1 MCSINSLFPLILY
14 WVVTLC
20 LCYLCQFVTKRG
32 RFRWI
37 GLDEYVGILFV
48 LFRGSWNCF
57 WKGKNIIFFN
67 VSNLGGELVCIFV
80 ICFSLIIY
88 GFYVFLSTHVVM
100 CSFECF
106 QEREVRFDQD
116 LLPLIATSRLGV
128 LDWDFCCIWAFL
140 LYCVVLVFEHFILY
154 VNFVTNCQIG
164 RLLGFKS
171 LE

>member
-1 MCSINSLFPLILY
+1 MFPWSTIFSWLLLRIFSIYSLFELFLSIHDK
-14 WVVTLC
+14 W
-20 LCYLCQFVTKRG
+20 G
-32 RFRWI
+32 RNRWN
-37 GLDEYVGILFV
+37 VGILFV
-48 LFRGSWNCF
+48 LFRESWNCF
-57 WKGKNIIFFN
+57 WKGEKINFFN

-106 QEREVRFDQD
+106 QERQVHFDQD

-140 LYCVVLVFEHFILY
+140 LYWVVLVFEHFILY